1 VLVGDVRGCEATARR
16 YEHGL
21 RRERRVAAGDDVLHY
36 VGDTTLDGE
45 RRLMLV
51 HERYIGSVAGARVDE
66 TYDFTQRCS
75 TAEEVRDHGAGTGLA
90 SIEVVDGERAG
101 IAADRLLI
109 VASAQ

>member
-16 YEHGL
+16 YEDGL
-21 RRERRVAAGDDVLHY
+21 RHERRVAAGDDVLHY

-51 HERYIGSVAGARVDE
+51 HERYTGSVAGARVDA
-66 TYDFTQRCS
+66 TYDFTQRCW
-75 TAEEVRDHGAGTGLA
+75 TAEEVRDHSAGAGLA
-90 SIEVVDGERAG
+90 SIDVVDGERAG